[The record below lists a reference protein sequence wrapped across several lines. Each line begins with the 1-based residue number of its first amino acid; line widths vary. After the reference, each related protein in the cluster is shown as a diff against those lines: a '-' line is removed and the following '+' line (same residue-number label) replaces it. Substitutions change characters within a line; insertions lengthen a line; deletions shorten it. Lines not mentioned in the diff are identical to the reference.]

1 MKKMLALNLTLL
13 MTLSLSGFAQ
23 AKMSDERPC
32 KVKKVSTS
40 VKKSVQKKLDKNHYF
55 TTNGIEVILK
65 NSKINNLVGFEIFLK
80 GGSRNL
86 TKENAGIE
94 KLLLNTMTQESKEF
108 PKDKLNNELSKIGAN
123 IAINSFFDYSTI
135 SLKSI
140 DKYFDR
146 SLYIFQSLINKPL
159 LSEKETE
166 LQKGKMETAIKG
178 SIDDPDEYVWKL
190 VNKSF
195 LANHPYA
202 NDFSGELDTVK
213 NIKNTDLKNYLAK
226 NIVGSKLMIVVT
238 GNFKEDIKTK
248 IEKYFGK
255 LKKGTYTYVNA
266 PKVITEKSF
275 VNVENR
281 DIPTAYVAGRFA
293 VPTLR
298 DKDYPATYL
307 ALKILSSNL
316 HESIRTKRGLSYA
329 VSSGA
334 SLRDANAGY
343 VYVTTIKPKECVD
356 LIYQEIDKMKTTLV
370 SKKKLEGAINLYYT
384 QYFIDMEPVIEQAT
398 KIGISQVLTGNY
410 NNGYKLL
417 DDFKKVTPEQIKE
430 AMNKYLK
437 NIHFGI
443 IAKKDSI
450 NEADFTKM

>member
-1 MKKMLALNLTLL
+1 MKKILTLSLSLL
-13 MTLSLSGFAQ
+13 MTLSLSDFAQ
-23 AKMSDERPC
+23 ARMKDGRLC
-32 KVKKVSTS
+32 KITKPVNNSKKATP
-40 VKKSVQKKLDKNHYF
+40 QKLDKNHYF
-55 TTNGIEVILK
+55 TSNGIEVILK
-65 NSKINNLVGFEIFLK
+65 NEKINNLVGIEIFLK

-86 TKENAGIE
+86 SKSNAGIE
-94 KLLLNTMTQESKEF
+94 KLLLNTLRQESKEF
-108 PKDKLNNELSKIGAN
+108 SKDKLNDELSKIGAN
-123 IAINSFFDYSTI
+123 IEVNSFFDYSTI

-146 SLYIFQSLINKPL
+146 SLYIFQNLINQPL

-166 LQKGKMETAIKG
+166 LQKGKMETAIKA

-190 VNKSF
+190 ANKSF

-213 NIKNTDLKNYLAK
+213 NIKSSDLKNYLAK
-226 NIVGSKLMIVVT
+226 NLVGSKLMIVVT
-238 GNFKEDIKTK
+238 GNFKNDIKTK

-255 LKKGTYTYVNA
+255 IKKGTYKYTSA
-266 PKVITEKSF
+266 PKIVVEKPF

-281 DIPTAYVAGRFA
+281 DIPTAYVAGRFSI
-293 VPTLR
+293 PSLK

-307 ALKILSSNL
+307 ALRILSEKL

-329 VSSGA
+329 VYSGS

-343 VYVTTIKPKECVD
+343 IYVTTVKPKECVD
-356 LIYQEIDKMKTTLV
+356 LMYEEINKMKTTLV
-370 SKKKLEGAINLYYT
+370 PKKSLEGAINLYYT

-398 KIGISQVLTGNY
+398 KMGISQILTGDY

-417 DDFKKVTPEQIKE
+417 EDFKKVTPEQIKS
-430 AMNKYLK
+430 AMNNYVK
-437 NIHFGI
+437 NINFGI
-443 IAKKDSI
+443 IYKKDLI
-450 NEADFTKM
+450 NEADYTKM